1 VKPYR
6 RCAGVGTVFAIAAL
20 AAMVGGWPGVA
31 DAQTS
36 AASALGLGPLTA
48 PDEFSRVSEVA
59 LERLCTKVC
68 HDANKVFT
76 VRRSS
81 REWMQVLADM
91 SRRGAK
97 GSPDELDL
105 VRRYLTWS
113 FGVVAVNS
121 ATAEDLAAVI
131 GLPAEAAEVIVGY
144 RERHGR
150 FGDVNALA
158 RVPGI
163 DRAAIEAQIG
173 ALRFD

>member
-1 VKPYR
+1 M
-6 RCAGVGTVFAIAAL
+6 RCARRVVAVVVALVALVAMPAGWSLEAGTQ
-20 AAMVGGWPGVA
+20 GA
-31 DAQTS
+31 DVKAVE
-36 AASALGLGPLTA
+36 LGPLRD

-68 HDANKVFT
+68 HDADKVFT

-81 REWMQVLADM
+81 REWTQVLADM

-97 GSPDELDL
+97 GAPDELDL

-113 FGVVAVNS
+113 FGIVAVNS
-121 ATAEDLAAVI
+121 ATAEDLAAVV
-131 GLPAEAAEVIVGY
+131 GLSAEAAEAIVGY

-150 FGDVNALA
+150 FADATALA
-158 RVPGI
+158 GVPGV

>member
-1 VKPYR
+1 M
-6 RCAGVGTVFAIAAL
+6 RCARRVIAAAAALVAL
-20 AAMVGGWPGVA
+20 AAMPPGRSLEAGTQGTGVPAVA
-31 DAQTS
+31 
-36 AASALGLGPLTA
+36 LGPLRA

-68 HDANKVFT
+68 HDADKVFT

-81 REWMQVLADM
+81 REWTQVLADM

-113 FGVVAVNS
+113 FGIVAVNS

-131 GLPAEAAEVIVGY
+131 GLSAEAAEAIVGH

-150 FGDVNALA
+150 FADVAALA
-158 RVPGI
+158 RVPGL
-163 DRAAIEAQIG
+163 DRATVEAQIG

>member
-1 VKPYR
+1 MTR
-6 RCAGVGTVFAIAAL
+6 RVRRAIAVGVALAVVGTITARQPGAAAIR
-20 AAMVGGWPGVA
+20 GV
-31 DAQTS
+31 QMTE
-36 AASALGLGPLTA
+36 LGPVRD

-68 HDANKVFT
+68 HDADKVFT

-81 REWMQVLADM
+81 REWTQVLADM

-97 GSPDELDL
+97 GSPEELDM
-105 VRRYLTWS
+105 VRRYMTWS

-121 ATAEDLAAVI
+121 ASAEELAAVI
-131 GLPAEAAEVIVGY
+131 GLPVEAAEAIVGH

-150 FGDVNALA
+150 FVDATALA
-158 RVPGI
+158 VVPGVDKATI
-163 DRAAIEAQIG
+163 AAQIG